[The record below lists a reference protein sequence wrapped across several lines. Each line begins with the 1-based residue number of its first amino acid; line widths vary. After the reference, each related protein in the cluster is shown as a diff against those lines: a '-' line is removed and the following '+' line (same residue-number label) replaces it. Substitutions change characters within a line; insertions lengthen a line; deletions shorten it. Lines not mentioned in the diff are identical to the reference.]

1 MTPATPSTLAP
12 HAAAPPAGDA
22 QTGAAT
28 GAAAAPS
35 DGLRAVQDQFI
46 AQWGQMAGAWGIS
59 RTMAEVHALLYIT
72 GEDLNTDDVMD
83 RLQISRGNASMSL
96 RALLDWGIVQR
107 VTKRGDRK
115 EYFRG
120 EQDVWALFRAIV
132 RERMAREVDPLL
144 ASLHEIRDLAAK
156 EARSSGAGKHD
167 QARHHQQR
175 LDAMLDFFTTL
186 ETLGER
192 FVSPSGKG
200 LQIAATVLRTLPV
213 LRGGKSKHPAQKPPT
228 QPPTKGASRRPTGG
242 DA

>member
-1 MTPATPSTLAP
+1 LVLPSSLPPSP
-12 HAAAPPAGDA
+12 HDA
-22 QTGAAT
+22 SPNPDA
-28 GAAAAPS
+28 
-35 DGLRAVQDQFI
+35 LRAVEDRFI

-107 VTKRGDRK
+107 TTRRGDRK

-132 RERMAREVDPLL
+132 RERMAREVDPLMTN
-144 ASLHEIRDLAAK
+144 LHEIRDLAARAVQTRGVTSPQHQAA
-156 EARSSGAGKHD
+156 ARL
-167 QARHHQQR
+167 HQQR
-175 LDAMLDFFTTL
+175 LDAMLEFFSTL
-186 ETLGER
+186 ETLSER

-200 LQIAATVLRTLPV
+200 LRLAASVLRKLPV
-213 LRGGKSKHPAQKPPT
+213 LRPAKTKHT
-228 QPPTKGASRRPTGG
+228 GAPRGQSTTRTHDTPGGG
-242 DA
+242 DDA